1 MNVILK
7 PEAEETVL
15 EICEFIDS
23 INTEGSGNRWLDKLS
38 AFIVS
43 YAKSKV
49 KYVLCRNEAFAE
61 DGLSCITFN
70 GWVIA
75 FKIVQDE
82 FIVYQIVRGD
92 VLI

>member
-23 INTEGSGNRWLDKLS
+23 INAEDSGNRWLDKIS
-38 AFIVS
+38 AFLVS
-43 YAKSKV
+43 YAKSNV
-49 KYVLCRNEAFAE
+49 KYALCRNETFAA

-75 FKIVQDE
+75 FKIEGNE
-82 FIVYQIVRGD
+82 FVVYQIVRGSI
-92 VLI
+92 LL